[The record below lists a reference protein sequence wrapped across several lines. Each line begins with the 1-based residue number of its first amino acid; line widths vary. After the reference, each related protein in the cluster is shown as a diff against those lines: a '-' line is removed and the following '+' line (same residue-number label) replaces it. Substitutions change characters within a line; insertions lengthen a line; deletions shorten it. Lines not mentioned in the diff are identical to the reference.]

1 MQRIMTIKE
10 DSSRYQNNQNLD
22 YSCCAGLSQNL
33 RGQPRDVVLGHTQSK
48 VKELIDK
55 SFLHCCSDLF
65 RCIFSIIYKFQR
77 LSDINVNLST
87 HPTYGELAERSTRE
101 WMLSAASL

>member
-55 SFLHCCSDLF
+55 SFLYCCSDLF

-101 WMLSAASL
+101 WMLSAASV